1 MHKPFKPFKIDKTKY
16 NNIYFASDFHRQ
28 HDRNFI
34 YEPRGFKSCQEHT
47 SFIDKC
53 CTSLTSKDLLIFL
66 GDVALN
72 SSYID
77 TFNFIKS
84 IKAQKFW
91 IWGNHYSWEL
101 PIYEKALNIITNTLQ
116 SDLFDGALDYDI
128 YPLTTNLYNFDTTI
142 GLKLQQ
148 DDENLITF
156 FGQSASFHIG
166 HTIYFCRH
174 MAPLIWDRQKYDN
187 FVCLCGHS
195 HGNLECAKPS
205 VLKEGKILDIGVD
218 NAILTNGTP
227 FFTIEEIDKILSKK
241 KIKIYDH
248 HRE

>member
-47 SFIDKC
+47 DFIDKHC
-53 CTSLTSKDLLIFL
+53 ASLTSNDLLIFL
-66 GDVALN
+66 GDVSLN

-116 SDLFDGALDYDI
+116 SELFDGALDYNI
-128 YPLTTNLYNFDTTI
+128 YPLTSNLYNFATTI

-148 DDENLITF
+148 DGENLITF
-156 FGQSASFHIG
+156 FGESASFRIDN
-166 HTIYFCRH
+166 TTYYCQH
-174 MAPLIWDRQKYDN
+174 MAPLIWDKMKYDN
-187 FVCLCGHS
+187 QVCCVGHS
-195 HGNLECAKPS
+195 HGNCE
-205 VLKEGKILDIGVD
+205 VINIHHKEGKILDVGVD
-218 NAILTNGTP
+218 NAIKYTGTP
-227 FFTIEEIDKILSKK
+227 FLTLAQVDAIMMKK
-241 KIKIYDH
+241 SIKIHDH
-248 HRE
+248 HGE